1 MNKLVGMTYQA
12 SLSQFK
18 GMTCQPFLHLEMD
31 PVEWRPGKSWG
42 VGISLTNQFKK
53 IMLLLLIITNQFMD
67 VHGTKISV
75 AIGFVATVSCLRS
88 LLNF

>member
-1 MNKLVGMTYQA
+1 
-12 SLSQFK
+12 
-18 GMTCQPFLHLEMD
+18 MD
-31 PVEWRPGKSWG
+31 LVEWRPGKSWG
-42 VGISLTNQFKK
+42 VGISLSNQFKK

-75 AIGFVATVSCLRS
+75 PIGFVATVSCLRS